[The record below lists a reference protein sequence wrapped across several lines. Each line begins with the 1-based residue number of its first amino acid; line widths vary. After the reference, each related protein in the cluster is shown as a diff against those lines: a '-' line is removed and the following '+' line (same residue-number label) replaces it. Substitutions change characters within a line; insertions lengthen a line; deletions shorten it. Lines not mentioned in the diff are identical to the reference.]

1 MAYLVRIT
9 EWKTGGREF
18 LVFCNELPAILAE
31 SISQAEPTSLHVLA
45 NGFGHS
51 LGIPSEP
58 LPALDHSSNQPL

>member
-18 LVFCNELPAILAE
+18 LIVYRELPSILAE

-51 LGIPSEP
+51 SGIPSEP
-58 LPALDHSSNQPL
+58 LPAHAHSSDQP